1 MSVISALPLPFVK
14 HCPQQENW
22 TFRRL
27 TFSRAQ
33 NCFLGARTTLWATDK
48 YYTKKSYAGVIF
60 RPLPSLSLLSP
71 PLKMKLKTALFFLAM
86 VAQRHRLA
94 LSTPR
99 PRVVTSGPT
108 MGPNF
113 SRMTGKR
120 EFFWKSKSSLQL
132 QKLVLSI
139 AMEKCPDSH
148 PYPFDGGKHCCK
160 SPIKVND
167 TSASLALDCDG
178 GRLRIGSS
186 LECCLDGMYL
196 ACSDQVV
203 GCNNGKSIFG
213 LIASSSIF
221 ACTVYLFG

>member
-1 MSVISALPLPFVK
+1 MGDEGEVSFFFVFPSSSLAHFDSCGKATIRYMSVISALPLPFVK
-14 HCPQQENW
+14 HCPQQENR

-120 EFFWKSKSSLQL
+120 EFFF
-132 QKLVLSI
+132 
-139 AMEKCPDSH
+139 EK
-148 PYPFDGGKHCCK
+148 
-160 SPIKVND
+160 
-167 TSASLALDCDG
+167 ASLL
-178 GRLRIGSS
+178 
-186 LECCLDGMYL
+186 
-196 ACSDQVV
+196 
-203 GCNNGKSIFG
+203 CNFKNWF
-213 LIASSSIF
+213 
-221 ACTVYLFG
+221 YQ

>member
-1 MSVISALPLPFVK
+1 MSVISALPAPFVK

-120 EFFWKSKSSLQL
+120 EFFLKKQVFFATSKTGFINSNGEMPRQPSISIWWGETLLQVAN
-132 QKLVLSI
+132 QGQWYI
-139 AMEKCPDSH
+139 
-148 PYPFDGGKHCCK
+148 CK
-160 SPIKVND
+160 P
-167 TSASLALDCDG
+167 
-178 GRLRIGSS
+178 R
-186 LECCLDGMYL
+186 
-196 ACSDQVV
+196 
-203 GCNNGKSIFG
+203 FG
-213 LIASSSIF
+213 LRWREAEDWFQPWVLPGRHVPCLLWPSSWVQQWKKYIWF
-221 ACTVYLFG
+221 NCQ